1 MPNTVNTKK
10 LEEKRNSFEVQQF
23 KREVETFLKEVD
35 ASDEMCY
42 RVRCDLAKKVDSPF
56 YNDYKGNRC
65 CKMST
70 EEIAKEYVRL
80 LIKYDNINFTK
91 KLLLSLIR
99 QQSQTFRRIY
109 KRSNFQN
116 ARKKELKYGVYEH
129 SVPVKYSR
137 DMLLLY
143 IKNKK
148 YKRACEYIDYMSN
161 CFPQIFLTNE
171 ENNLINISYKY
182 KMPEKWNWKRDSLF
196 IRYEKAGINEE
207 VYKNDNNIS
216 IKR

>member
-1 MPNTVNTKK
+1 
-10 LEEKRNSFEVQQF
+10 
-23 KREVETFLKEVD
+23 
-35 ASDEMCY
+35 
-42 RVRCDLAKKVDSPF
+42 
-56 YNDYKGNRC
+56 
-65 CKMST
+65 MST

-91 KLLLSLIR
+91 KLLSSLIR

-109 KRSNFQN
+109 KRSNFQK

-137 DMLLLY
+137 DMLILY

-161 CFPQIFLTNE
+161 CFPQIFLKNE
-171 ENNLINISYKY
+171 ENNLIDISYKG
-182 KMPEKWNWKRDSLF
+182 KMPEKWN
-196 IRYEKAGINEE
+196 
-207 VYKNDNNIS
+207 
-216 IKR
+216 